1 MIRQNQDAIN
11 KLVELYQSGN
21 LEEAETKANE
31 LLNQFPDE
39 ITVLNILAEI
49 QDGKGQTEEAIKTY
63 EKALQVNLNSPETH
77 FNLGLV
83 FHRLGRNKEANT
95 SYQKAISLKPD
106 FINAYFNLGLVYQNV
121 QDYKKATENYQK
133 AIELQPNFH
142 EAIGALGTTLQAQ
155 GKLEEAI
162 QRYQKALSIQPDAKN
177 HFNLAA
183 GFRTQGSLDLAIE
196 HFEKSLSIDDKN
208 SHALTS
214 LGDALWHK
222 GKTKEALRKFNQ
234 ALVINPDNSIANY
247 NLAVFLSDNND
258 LEKALIH
265 FQNSKI
271 YDWQE
276 RSLYC
281 LYKTEQYDK
290 FKAELDTIIKN
301 KKNDSP
307 FLATLSKHYAINFKQ
322 DDQYNFCRSPLD
334 FAGHMS
340 IKELTEPGSPLLKE
354 LLNDIEK
361 EEISKRTQSRL
372 HHGNQSA
379 GNLFKRS
386 ENSFKILSKLIAK
399 AIQNYYEQN
408 KEKDKESIFVNQF
421 PDKIEF
427 NSSWYV
433 KMQSGGHL
441 DSHIHEEGWVSGS
454 VYLSIPKE
462 KKDPNEGAIELSLH
476 GDNYPKKHDN
486 FPTKTIPVEVGD
498 VVFFP
503 SSVFH
508 RTIPFTSNEKR
519 ICIAFDLK
527 PQQTYL
533 R

>member
-1 MIRQNQDAIN
+1 MIRPNQDAIN

-21 LEEAETKANE
+21 LEEAETKAKE

-271 YDWQE
+271 
-276 RSLYC
+276 
-281 LYKTEQYDK
+281 
-290 FKAELDTIIKN
+290 
-301 KKNDSP
+301 
-307 FLATLSKHYAINFKQ
+307 
-322 DDQYNFCRSPLD
+322 
-334 FAGHMS
+334 
-340 IKELTEPGSPLLKE
+340 
-354 LLNDIEK
+354 
-361 EEISKRTQSRL
+361 
-372 HHGNQSA
+372 
-379 GNLFKRS
+379 
-386 ENSFKILSKLIAK
+386 
-399 AIQNYYEQN
+399 
-408 KEKDKESIFVNQF
+408 
-421 PDKIEF
+421 
-427 NSSWYV
+427 
-433 KMQSGGHL
+433 
-441 DSHIHEEGWVSGS
+441 
-454 VYLSIPKE
+454 
-462 KKDPNEGAIELSLH
+462 
-476 GDNYPKKHDN
+476 
-486 FPTKTIPVEVGD
+486 
-498 VVFFP
+498 
-503 SSVFH
+503 
-508 RTIPFTSNEKR
+508 
-519 ICIAFDLK
+519 
-527 PQQTYL
+527 
-533 R
+533 